1 MKIDYGKITRRFL
14 MGEAVEK
21 PDAFSYLQS
30 LEEALNSI
38 NPRSIRSENRLKVAK
53 EHLRNIRKEVR
64 NLNKQVVMLQ
74 EQVNILEESKES

>member
-1 MKIDYGKITRRFL
+1 

-38 NPRSIRSENRLKVAK
+38 NPRSIKKRESLESCQRTSSKYQKRSSQPKQTG
-53 EHLRNIRKEVR
+53 RNAPRASQHPRRK
-64 NLNKQVVMLQ
+64 
-74 EQVNILEESKES
+74 

>member
-38 NPRSIRSENRLKVAK
+38 NPRSIKSENRLKVAK

>member
-1 MKIDYGKITRRFL
+1 MIIDYGKITRRFF

-53 EHLRNIRKEVR
+53 EHLRNIRRSVR
-64 NLNKQVVMLQ
+64 SLNKKVVTLE
-74 EQVNILEESKES
+74 EQVKVLEESKEK

>member
-1 MKIDYGKITRRFL
+1 MKADYGKITRRFL
-14 MGEAVEK
+14 MGEAVGK

-53 EHLRNIRKEVR
+53 EHLRSIRKEVR

>member
-1 MKIDYGKITRRFL
+1 MKVDYAKLTRRFL

-21 PDAFSYLQS
+21 PNAFSYIQS

-53 EHLRNIRKEVR
+53 EHLRSIRREVRSLNKEVT
-64 NLNKQVVMLQ
+64 MLQ
-74 EQVNILEESKES
+74 EQINILEESKES

>member
-14 MGEAVEK
+14 MGEAIEK
-21 PDAFSYLQS
+21 PDAFSYIQS

-38 NPRSIRSENRLKVAK
+38 NPKSMRSENRLKVAK

-64 NLNKQVVMLQ
+64 NLNKQVTMLQ
-74 EQVNILEESKES
+74 EQLKILEENKES

>member
-1 MKIDYGKITRRFL
+1 MKADYGKITRRFL
-14 MGEAVEK
+14 MGEAVGK

-38 NPRSIRSENRLKVAK
+38 NPRSIKNGNRLKVAQ

-64 NLNKQVVMLQ
+64 SLNNQVTMLQ
-74 EQVNILEESKES
+74 EQINILEENKES